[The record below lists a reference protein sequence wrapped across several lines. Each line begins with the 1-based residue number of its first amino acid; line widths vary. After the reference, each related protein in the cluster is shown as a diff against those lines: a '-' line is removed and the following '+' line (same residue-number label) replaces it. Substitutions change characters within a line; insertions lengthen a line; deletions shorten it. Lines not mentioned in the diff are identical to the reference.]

1 MTTTTPRSAR
11 RERTFFSDAE
21 AALALLTLFLIGARI
36 FLGSGVSIGQILAL
50 ALLPLWL
57 PRLVSSWTGLWL
69 AISAAFAT
77 ISGIWLTAVAS
88 QDHDSSTST
97 LIATT
102 LLFLSV
108 PMIAGIVVWAQ
119 RFVPLWVIGVTF
131 GLGMVAAAVMRPS
144 TFAENPWKFAVGL
157 PIAVIA
163 LSITMR
169 PHKRLPDMLALAALA
184 LVSVIMDSRAFF
196 GVFTI
201 VLLLLVWQAM
211 PRISNKRMSA
221 AKVLVWAAA
230 IGVTVYV
237 IGTSLLVE
245 GYLGQEAQARSVEQ
259 QERAGSVLVG
269 GRPELA
275 ATAALFLHRPLGF
288 GAGTIASP
296 SDILV
301 AKSGMQVINYD
312 PNNGYV
318 ENFMFGPTKF
328 ELHSMTGDLWAYF
341 GWPAVI
347 FLAIAV
353 VVMIRRVAVE
363 LARGT
368 ATALLL
374 FAVIITAWNLFFN
387 PIYSS
392 APFFGLALGLALAG
406 PHLRSEEST
415 WREAVFRR

>member
-1 MTTTTPRSAR
+1 MMTVAPQTSRLH
-11 RERTFFSDAE
+11 RTFFTDAE

-36 FLGSGVSIGQILAL
+36 FVGSGVSVGQVLAL
-50 ALLPLWL
+50 VLLPLWV
-57 PRLVSSWTGLWL
+57 PRLVASRAGLWL
-69 AISAAFAT
+69 AITAAVSAV
-77 ISGIWLTAVAS
+77 SGVWLTAVAA
-88 QDHDSSTST
+88 QDHDTSQST

-108 PMIAGIVVWAQ
+108 PMVAGIVVWAQ
-119 RFVPLWVIGVTF
+119 RFVPLWTIGFTY

-144 TFAENPWKFAVGL
+144 TFAENPWKFAIGL
-157 PIAVIA
+157 PVAVIV
-163 LSITMR
+163 LSLTLR
-169 PHKRLPDMLALAALA
+169 SRRRLSDMLALGALA
-184 LVSVIMDSRAFF
+184 LVSVAMDSRAFF

-245 GYLGQEAQARSVEQ
+245 GYLGEDAQARSVEQ
-259 QERAGSVLVG
+259 QERAGSILVG

-275 ATAALFLHRPLGF
+275 ATAALFLSRPLGF

-341 GWPAVI
+341 GWPVLI
-347 FLAIAV
+347 FLVIAV
-353 VVMIRRVAVE
+353 VVMVRRVAVE

-406 PHLRSEEST
+406 PHLRFEESS
-415 WREAVFRR
+415 WREKSLRR

>member
-1 MTTTTPRSAR
+1 MMTLAPAVER
-11 RERTFFSDAE
+11 RERSLFTDAE
-21 AALALLTLFLIGARI
+21 AALALFALFLIAARI
-36 FLGSGVSIGQILAL
+36 FVGPGVNVGQVVAL
-50 ALLPLWL
+50 ILLPIWGV
-57 PRLVSSWTGLWL
+57 RLVSSRGGLWL
-69 AISAAFAT
+69 AIAAVFAT
-77 ISGIWLTAVAS
+77 VSGIWLTSVAA
-88 QDHDSSTST
+88 QNHDTSTST

-102 LLFLSV
+102 LLFLSI
-108 PMIAGIVVWAQ
+108 PMVAGLIVWAQ
-119 RFVPLWVIGVTF
+119 RLVPLWIIGLVF
-131 GLGMVAAAVMRPS
+131 GLGMFAAAVMRPS

-157 PIAVIA
+157 PIAVIV
-163 LSITMR
+163 LSLSLRFHRRTADI
-169 PHKRLPDMLALAALA
+169 LALAALA
-184 LVSVIMDSRAFF
+184 LLSVAMDSRAFF

-201 VLLLLVWQAM
+201 VLLLMVWQAM

-221 AKVLVWAAA
+221 AKVLIWAAA
-230 IGVTVYV
+230 IGVTVYL

-259 QERAGSVLVG
+259 QDRAGSVLVG

-275 ATAALFLHRPLGF
+275 ATVALFLNRPLGF

-296 SDILV
+296 ADILV

-318 ENFMFGPTKF
+318 ENFMFGPSKF
-328 ELHSMTGDLWAYF
+328 ELHSVTGDLWAYF

-347 FLAIAV
+347 FLAIAAV
-353 VVMIRRVAVE
+353 LMVRRVAVE

-387 PIYSS
+387 PIYTS
-392 APFFGLALGLALAG
+392 APFFALALGLALAG
-406 PHLRSEEST
+406 PHLRSEET
-415 WREAVFRR
+415 PWREKILRR